1 MPPDVCVDAR
11 LWRLK
16 ALEAFAI
23 AEHTTNPEC
32 RAMLLRIGAG
42 YEQLAELTEKNADQ
56 RPFSLVGSPT
66 QH

>member
-1 MPPDVCVDAR
+1 
-11 LWRLK
+11 
-16 ALEAFAI
+16 
-23 AEHTTNPEC
+23 
-32 RAMLLRIGAG
+32 MLLRIGAG